1 MARFLTRR
9 DVLRKVGLFPLAAS
23 WMTSERVKADV
34 VEQTG
39 SATEVYRRLGVRRI
53 INAMGFHTH
62 LSGSLMP
69 PEVIRAMEEASQHFV
84 RIDDLQRKVGE
95 RLAELTGAEAA
106 LVTAG
111 AAAAITLGTAACM
124 TGKDDAKIKRL
135 PDTTGMKNEVIV
147 QKAHRNPYDH
157 AVRATGAR
165 LVEVETLAEYRAAF
179 NSKTAMVYHLVA
191 DRHFDSPEGGRIA
204 LTDALA
210 VAREHGVPYLV
221 DAAAE
226 LPPLSNLTYFTRLGV
241 DLVCFSGG
249 KGLMG
254 PQCSGMLLGRRDL
267 IEAAYLNG
275 SPHSDSIG
283 RAAKVGKE
291 EIIGLLAAVER
302 FVGLDHRKREQ
313 EWTARLQRI
322 KKILGDLHSLD
333 ARLLEEDIEPPHVP
347 RLAVSWDEK
356 ALGLTVEEA
365 VKKLMAGEPPI
376 YVNRSA
382 SRLIIVSATLQP
394 DEEEIVGRRLREIFM
409 VARRGGPSRLNEEE
423 LQCE

>member
-1 MARFLTRR
+1 MMARFLTRR

-291 EIIGLLAAVER
+291 EIIGLLVALE
-302 FVGLDHRKREQ
+302 LY
-313 EWTARLQRI
+313 LQRDHQAQW
-322 KKILGDLHSLD
+322 KEWQQQVAFILQSVADVPGVTKAEMFVPPIANETPHARIQWDEKVIPLKQRD
-333 ARLLEEDIEPPHVP
+333 VARRLLE
-347 RLAVSWDEK
+347 
-356 ALGLTVEEA
+356 
-365 VKKLMAGEPPI
+365 GEPSIAVRPSPEDAP
-376 YVNRSA
+376 VVEVA
-382 SRLIIVSATLQP
+382 VWMLQP
-394 DEEEIVGRRLREIFM
+394 GEYQI
-409 VARRGGPSRLNEEE
+409 VARCIREVLTKGA
-423 LQCE
+423 

>member
-9 DVLRKVGLFPLAAS
+9 DVLRKMGFFPLAAS
-23 WMTSERVKADV
+23 WMTGERVKANV
-34 VEQTG
+34 MGQPTP
-39 SATEVYRRLGVRRI
+39 ATDVYRRLGVRRI

-111 AAAAITLGTAACM
+111 AAAAIMLGTAACM

-135 PDTTGMKNEVIV
+135 PDTTGMKNEVII
-147 QKAHRNPYDH
+147 QRAHRNPYDH

-165 LVEVETLAEYRAAF
+165 LVKVETLAEYRAAF
-179 NSKTAMVYHLVA
+179 NDKTAMVYHLVA
-191 DRHFDSPEGGRIA
+191 DRHFDSPEGGRIT

-210 VAREHGVPYLV
+210 IAREHGVPYLV

-275 SPHSDSIG
+275 PPHSDSIG

-302 FVGLDHRKREQ
+302 FVRLDHRKREQ
-313 EWTARLQRI
+313 EWTERLQRI
-322 KKILGDLHSLD
+322 TKILGDLPID

-347 RLAVSWDEK
+347 RLVVTWDEK
-356 ALGLTVEEA
+356 VPGLTVEQVIE
-365 VKKLMAGEPPI
+365 KLMAGEPPI

-394 DEEEIVGRRLREIFM
+394 GEEEIVGRRLREIFIATWRE
-409 VARRGGPSRLNEEE
+409 VRRG
-423 LQCE
+423 

>member
-1 MARFLTRR
+1 M
-9 DVLRKVGLFPLAAS
+9 LRKLGLVPLAAPLLAGK
-23 WMTSERVKADV
+23 RVQAIPDA
-34 VEQTG
+34 QRALASTG
-39 SATEVYRRLGVRRI
+39 DIYRRLGVPRI

-69 PEVIRAMEEASQHFV
+69 PEVIQAMEEASHHFV

-124 TGKDDAKIKRL
+124 TGKDPEKIKRL
-135 PDTTGMKNEVIV
+135 PDTTGMKNEVII

-165 LVEVETLAEYRAAF
+165 LIEVETVEQYRAAF
-179 NSKTAMVYHLVA
+179 NDKTAMVYHLVA
-191 DRHFDSPEGGRIA
+191 DRHFDFPEGGRIK
-204 LTDALA
+204 LPDALA
-210 VAREHGVPYLV
+210 IAKEHGVPYLV

-226 LPPLSNLTYFTRLGV
+226 VPPVTNLTYFTRLGV

-267 IEAAYLNG
+267 VEAAYLNG

-291 EIIGLLAAVER
+291 EIVGLLAAVER
-302 FVGLDHRKREQ
+302 FVRLDHRKMDEQ
-313 EWTARLQRI
+313 WTARLHSIQT
-322 KKILGDLHSLD
+322 ILKDLHPVE
-333 ARLLEEDIEPPHVP
+333 ARLLAEDIEPPHVP
-347 RLAVSWDEK
+347 RLVVTWDEK
-356 ALGLTVEEA
+356 AVGLTVEDV
-365 VKKLMAGEPPI
+365 VKRLIAGEPPI
-376 YVNRSA
+376 YVNQSA

-394 DEEEIVGRRLREIFM
+394 GDEEIVGRRLREILT
-409 VARRGGPSRLNEEE
+409 AAIRQTGRG
-423 LQCE
+423 